1 MAVIADTDYWVG
13 IDAGHTECAICL
25 IDRAGTV
32 LLEALRDSNAG
43 AVTDI
48 LRVFGVE
55 RVRAITIE
63 AGVGVHI
70 VRKLLDR
77 GLPIKVVD
85 PRKSSKF
92 LSIRR
97 QKTDPSDARGLAE
110 LGRLGAS
117 IGAEIYINRPDQDD
131 IRIQLNVRRSI
142 LTSRIRTDAAI
153 RSILHRHGARLRV
166 GNNPGNLRFEV
177 ARVLRERR
185 RHSYAVRADLMRL
198 VEVGEVLRSQLSDFD
213 RQISSLA
220 RSIDVCAILQTMPG
234 VGPLTALSFY
244 SAIGDPHRFARN
256 ADVGPYLGL
265 APTLRQSGATALR
278 GRVGRFGNKM
288 VRGHLIIG
296 ATLILTQCKADSRL
310 RSWGLD
316 LMLRTNFIKARVAV
330 ARKMSVV
337 LLQMW
342 KSGTPFDA
350 KL

>member
-1 MAVIADTDYWVG
+1 VIADTDYWVG

-32 LLEALRDSNAG
+32 LLEAVRDSNAG

-55 RVRAITIE
+55 RVQAITIE

-77 GLPIKVVD
+77 GLPITVVD

-110 LGRLGAS
+110 LGRLGVS
-117 IGAEIYINRPDQDD
+117 IGAGIHINRPDQDD

-142 LTSRIRTDAAI
+142 LNCRIRTDAAI
-153 RSILHRHGARLRV
+153 RSILHRHGASLSV
-166 GNNPGNLRFEV
+166 GNSPGKLRFEV
-177 ARVLRERR
+177 TRVLLERKR
-185 RHSYAVRADLMRL
+185 QGYAVRADLMRL
-198 VEVGEVLRSQLSDFD
+198 VAVGEVLRSQLADLD
-213 RQISSLA
+213 REMSSLA
-220 RSIDVCAILQTMPG
+220 KSIDVCANLQTMPG

-244 SAIGDPHRFARN
+244 SAIGDPHRFSRN

-265 APTLRQSGATALR
+265 APALRQSGATAHR

-288 VRGHLIIG
+288 ARSHLIMG
-296 ATLILTQCKADSRL
+296 ATLILTQCKADSKL

-316 LMLRTNFIKARVAV
+316 LMSRTNFIKARVAV
-330 ARKMSVV
+330 ARKMAVV

-342 KSGTPFDA
+342 KGGVPFDA